1 MGSREAIAIIRNYLI
16 EYAGPMGGF
25 VLKKAM
31 NDMGKDEASFP
42 ADHLPALVERALNN
56 AVYDPKTREELKKRI
71 MSELKN
77 VM

>member
-1 MGSREAIAIIRNYLI
+1 MASQEAISIIRNYLV

-31 NDMGKDEASFP
+31 NDMGKEEASFP
-42 ADHLPALVERALNN
+42 LELLPALVDRALNN
-56 AVYDPKTREELKKRI
+56 AVYDPKAREELKKRI
-71 MSELKN
+71 MGDLKK